1 MTRHYQEDVQVEDL
15 LTTRQLQELLKVDRT
30 TIYRIVKRGDLPA
43 VRVGNQWRFP
53 RKDVEAWLN
62 DTTLMDEIGSPDEAL
77 HPSHA
82 VAAWDSSNAHFIF
95 PIECVQRIQDAF
107 AEILGVTILVTNP
120 EGTEIT
126 RSSNPSGLWDIARTA
141 PEFRETYRRFWAE
154 LGSDRSLSARL
165 RPDPLGLLWGRGL
178 IQHGD
183 QLRGISIVGGIAPDD
198 WPPDD
203 GRIVELAEELAV
215 PEPTLRNS
223 IDQVHHTDS
232 DGMKRLLPFIQR
244 IGDILEH
251 IVVERV
257 VIVDRM
263 ESIAELTRLEL

>member
-1 MTRHYQEDVQVEDL
+1 VEDL

-62 DTTLMDEIGSPDEAL
+62 DTSLLEEISVTEDTPHSSTTSTA
-77 HPSHA
+77 A
-82 VAAWDSSNAHFIF
+82 AAWDSSNAHFIF

-120 EGTEIT
+120 EGAEIT
-126 RSSNPSGLWDIARTA
+126 RSSNPCGLWDIARTA
-141 PEFRETYRRFWAE
+141 PEFRETYRRFWSE
-154 LGSDRSLSARL
+154 LGADPDLQAQL
-165 RPDPLGLLWGRGL
+165 RPDPLGLLWGRAL
-178 IQHGD
+178 IENGG
-183 QLRGISIVGGIAPDD
+183 QLRAMAIVGGIAPTE
-198 WPPDD
+198 WPPEN
-203 GRIVELAEELAV
+203 GRISELAIELAV
-215 PEPTLRNS
+215 PEPTLR
-223 IDQVHHTDS
+223 IAFEQVHRNDTTS
-232 DGMKRLLPFIQR
+232 MERLLPFIQR

-251 IVVERV
+251 IVAERV

-263 ESIAELTRLEL
+263 ESITELTRLEI

>member
-1 MTRHYQEDVQVEDL
+1 MKDL

-43 VRVGNQWRFP
+43 VRVGNQWRFS

-62 DTTLMDEIGSPDEAL
+62 DTTLLAELSSPEDTL
-77 HPSHA
+77 HPSPA
-82 VAAWDSSNAHFIF
+82 VTAWDSSNAHFIF

-120 EGTEIT
+120 KGIEIT
-126 RSSNPSGLWDIARTA
+126 RSSNPCGLWDVVRTA

-154 LGSDRSLSARL
+154 LGADRNLHARL
-165 RPDPLGLLWGRGL
+165 RPDPLGLLWGRAL

-183 QLRGISIVGGIAPDD
+183 QLRAISIVGGIAPQE
-198 WPPDD
+198 WPPGD
-203 GRIVELAEELAV
+203 GRVLELATELAV
-215 PEPTLRNS
+215 PEPTLHS
-223 IDQVHHTDS
+223 AIDRVHRTDTTS
-232 DGMKRLLPFIQR
+232 MERLLPFIHR

-251 IVVERV
+251 IVAERV
-257 VIVDRM
+257 EIVDRM
-263 ESIAELTRLEL
+263 ESIAELSRLES

>member
-1 MTRHYQEDVQVEDL
+1 MEDL

-62 DTTLMDEIGSPDEAL
+62 DTSLLAEISSPEEIL
-77 HPSHA
+77 HLTGTTP
-82 VAAWDSSNAHFIF
+82 AWNSTNAHFIF

-107 AEILGVTILVTNP
+107 AEILEVTILVTNP

-126 RSSNPSGLWDIARTA
+126 RSSNPAGLWDIARTA
-141 PEFRETYRRFWAE
+141 PEFRESYRRFWAE
-154 LGSDRSLSARL
+154 LGADRDLHPQL

-178 IQHGD
+178 IQHGG
-183 QLRGISIVGGIAPDD
+183 QLRGISIVGGIAPQE

-203 GRIVELAEELAV
+203 ARIVELAEELAV

-223 IDQVHHTDS
+223 IDQVHHTDPT
-232 DGMKRLLPFIQR
+232 GMKRLLPLIQR

-251 IVVERV
+251 IVAERV

-263 ESIAELTRLEL
+263 ESIVELTRLEL

>member
-1 MTRHYQEDVQVEDL
+1 MEDL

-62 DTTLMDEIGSPDEAL
+62 DTTLLAEISSPDEDL
-77 HPSHA
+77 HPTGA
-82 VAAWDSSNAHFIF
+82 MPAWDSTNAHFIF

-107 AEILGVTILVTNP
+107 AEILGVTILVTDP
-120 EGTEIT
+120 EGNEVT
-126 RSSNPSGLWDIARTA
+126 RSSNPSGLWDVARTA
-141 PEFRETYRRFWAE
+141 PEFRESYRRFWSE
-154 LGSDRSLSARL
+154 LGTDRDLHSQL

-178 IQHGD
+178 IENGGQV
-183 QLRGISIVGGIAPDD
+183 RGMSIVGGIAPGE
-198 WPPDD
+198 WPPDE

-215 PEPTLRNS
+215 PEPTLRDS
-223 IDQVHHTDS
+223 IDHVHHVDPA
-232 DGMKRLLPFIQR
+232 GMKRLLPLIQR
-244 IGDILEH
+244 IGGILEH
-251 IVVERV
+251 IVAERV

>member
-1 MTRHYQEDVQVEDL
+1 MEDL
-15 LTTRQLQELLKVDRT
+15 LTTRQLQNLLKVDRT

-43 VRVGNQWRFP
+43 VRVGNQWRFS

-62 DTTLMDEIGSPDEAL
+62 DTTLLAELSSPEDTL
-77 HPSHA
+77 HPA
-82 VAAWDSSNAHFIF
+82 GTMTAWDSSNAHFIF
-95 PIECVQRIQDAF
+95 PLECVQRIQDAF

-126 RSSNPSGLWDIARTA
+126 RSSNPCGLWDVAMTA
-141 PEFRETYRRFWAE
+141 PEFRETYRRFWVE
-154 LGSDRSLSARL
+154 LGADRDLHTRL

-183 QLRGISIVGGIAPDD
+183 QLRGISIVGGIAPQD
-198 WPPDD
+198 WPPEDA
-203 GRIVELAEELAV
+203 RIVELATELAV

-223 IDQVHHTDS
+223 IEQVHHS
-232 DGMKRLLPFIQR
+232 DTTGMERLQPFIQR

-251 IVVERV
+251 IVAERV
-257 VIVDRM
+257 EIVDRM
-263 ESIAELTRLEL
+263 ESITELTRLEL